1 MQLQVHT
8 RHTCRKGPKVW
19 AATWFLYMIGC
30 RCPQGCASASTAQ
43 LALQLRVILAVCHL
57 LFTSLP
63 GRSGYIYI
71 YFRMLKKAGIV
82 LSVANEYIWIPICA
96 RKRLGSIDAMLNH
109 KKETL
114 SLPDNSSI
122 IIPIP
127 PRNHKHIVTRY
138 ISQAKPGSRFQ
149 NAFLLLLAIIT
160 SISAT
165 SSSA

>member
-71 YFRMLKKAGIV
+71 FSNVEKSWDCAKCSQRVYMDTNMRKKKTR
-82 LSVANEYIWIPICA
+82 EY
-96 RKRLGSIDAMLNH
+96 R
-109 KKETL
+109 
-114 SLPDNSSI
+114 
-122 IIPIP
+122 
-127 PRNHKHIVTRY
+127 RY
-138 ISQAKPGSRFQ
+138 AEPQKG
-149 NAFLLLLAIIT
+149 NAIT
-160 SISAT
+160 A
-165 SSSA
+165 